1 MNITDKKQVRY
12 YLQKISED
20 FNFGQKKVSEKK
32 TSEIFKRPKCLQ
44 FSIKLLCSSKPLSF
58 LYGASSSGDTA

>member
-32 TSEIFKRPKCLQ
+32 NVRNF
-44 FSIKLLCSSKPLSF
+44 
-58 LYGASSSGDTA
+58 